1 MAKRIVQV
9 AGFTVA
15 WIFALFGAAG
25 RWNWTRGW
33 IFVALYLGGMTA
45 LGLIVRRA
53 QPDLLAARSNW
64 RRKDTKPFDKVFL
77 AIFLPLTMLQ
87 PAIAGL
93 DAERFHWSTLPGW
106 ALYVGIVLF
115 LPSMV
120 LMAWAM
126 AVNRHAETTVR
137 IQTDRGHAVVTS
149 GPYRFVRHPMYDGA
163 ILLYVASALV
173 LGSLWALVLAGI
185 IAAALVVRTALEDRT
200 LRRELPG
207 YEDFAS
213 RTRYRLVPGLW

>member
-1 MAKRIVQV
+1 MTLFTALWIV
-9 AGFTVA
+9 
-15 WIFALFGAAG
+15 ALFEAAG
-25 RWNWTRGW
+25 RWNWSRGW
-33 IFVALYLGGMTA
+33 LFIALYLGGMTA
-45 LGLIVRRA
+45 IGVIVRRA
-53 QPDLLAARSNW
+53 QPDLIAARSKW
-64 RRKDTKPFDKVFL
+64 RRKNTKPFDKVFL
-77 AIFLPLTMLQ
+77 AIFLPLTMIQ

-93 DAERFHWSTLPGW
+93 DVERFHWSSMPEWL
-106 ALYVGIVLF
+106 LYVGIVLF
-115 LPSMV
+115 VPAFA

-137 IQTDRGHAVVTS
+137 IQTDRGHTVVTA
-149 GPYRFVRHPMYDGA
+149 GPYRFVRHPMYVGA

-173 LGSLWALVLAGI
+173 LGSLWALVAAI
-185 IAAALVVRTALEDRT
+185 VIAAALVCRTALEDRT